1 MCGIAGIYFGDHRPP
16 DAAARIERMTLA
28 LAHRGPDDWGC
39 HEDQRVVLGH
49 RRLSIIDLKTGQQP
63 IYNEDRT
70 VSVVFN
76 GEIYNFEEI
85 RRRLIDRGHRFQTN
99 SDTETIVH
107 AYEEWGESC
116 VESFRGMFAFAIRDE
131 RRDTLFLA
139 RDRFGKKP
147 LFYAQ
152 YDGLF
157 VFASEMKAILTDPR
171 FERRIDDE
179 AFAAY
184 FLLSY
189 IPAPLT
195 IFAGIRK
202 LRPGHTLTID
212 RDGIRERQYW
222 DITFKPD
229 RSRRE
234 ADILDE
240 FTTRFEEAVRLRLIS
255 DVPLGAFLSG
265 GIDSSAV
272 VAFMAK
278 ARGSDPVRTFTIG
291 FSGADGAADDERQ
304 YARMVAD
311 RYHTDHKEYEVQPD
325 VAGVIEAIVRGFDE
339 PFADDS
345 MIPSYFVCQLA
356 RQHVT
361 VALSGLGGD
370 EAFLGYE
377 RYLGFQLSEWFN
389 RVPAAIRSGL
399 IGPLVGSL
407 PELGF
412 AGNRI
417 NHVKR
422 FVRSAVSDEA
432 RRYFGYVLKIAPEY
446 RQRLFGDGAH
456 GNQTAMDAVQQRFV
470 AHYRE
475 ARADDPMDRVL
486 YCDIKT
492 YLPDD
497 ILALTDRMSMCHS
510 LEVRV
515 PFLDHELFEFAAT
528 IPSEMKMKWL
538 RKKHLLKK
546 GLAKM
551 LPGPVLSH
559 RKHGFVGPMPQWL
572 RKDLK
577 PYTLSVLS
585 PERLARHGFFNSG
598 TVSRILSDH
607 FEGRQTNDTLI
618 WSLVV
623 FQTWFDLYVDGLP
636 RAQSAAPAA

>member
-1 MCGIAGIYFGDHRPP
+1 
-16 DAAARIERMTLA
+16 
-28 LAHRGPDDWGC
+28 
-39 HEDQRVVLGH
+39 
-49 RRLSIIDLKTGQQP
+49 
-63 IYNEDRT
+63 
-70 VSVVFN
+70 
-76 GEIYNFEEI
+76 
-85 RRRLIDRGHRFQTN
+85 
-99 SDTETIVH
+99 
-107 AYEEWGESC
+107 
-116 VESFRGMFAFAIRDE
+116 MFAFAIRDE

-229 RSRRE
+229 RTRRE

-291 FSGADGAADDERQ
+291 FSGAHGRADDERQ

-356 RQHVT
+356 RQNVT

-470 AHYRE
+470 THYRE

-572 RKDLK
+572 RNDLK

-607 FEGRQTNDTLI
+607 FDGRQTNDTLI

-623 FQTWFDLYVDGLP
+623 FQTWFDLYVDGIP
-636 RAQSAAPAA
+636 SAQSAAPAA